1 MLELSQIKKFYP
13 ETLQGFER
21 LIIREY
27 LQYQILQLIYNG
39 PHSEKLTFLG
49 GTCLRIVHGNQRFS
63 EDLDFDNRNLSE
75 AEFGEVSANLQK
87 ELIEL
92 GYEIE
97 IQSVIRGAYHCYVK
111 FPNLLF
117 QKGLSGHTN
126 EKVLIQLDTE
136 PQDYVYQP
144 TEVIINKFDVFEK
157 ISSTPLP
164 LLMAQKCYAVLN
176 RKRNKGRD
184 FFDLAF
190 LMSLQ
195 VKPDMTYLKKKLDVT
210 TADELKIRLLNKCNN
225 LDMKTMA
232 QDVEPFLFIPG
243 DIKKVLYFEELL
255 AAYKL

>member
-92 GYEIE
+92 GYEVE

-195 VKPDMTYLKKKLDVT
+195 VKPDMTYLKEKLDVT
-210 TADELKIRLLNKCNN
+210 TTDELKIRLLNKCKN

>member
-92 GYEIE
+92 GYEVE

-210 TADELKIRLLNKCNN
+210 TADELKIRLLNKCKN

>member
-1 MLELSQIKKFYP
+1 MVKK
-13 ETLQGFER
+13 
-21 LIIREY
+21 
-27 LQYQILQLIYNG
+27 ILLCLN
-39 PHSEKLTFLG
+39 FLG

-92 GYEIE
+92 GYEVE

-195 VKPDMTYLKKKLDVT
+195 VKPDMTYLK
-210 TADELKIRLLNKCNN
+210 E
-225 LDMKTMA
+225 
-232 QDVEPFLFIPG
+232 
-243 DIKKVLYFEELL
+243 
-255 AAYKL
+255 

>member
-92 GYEIE
+92 GYQSE
-97 IQSVIRGAYHCYVK
+97 IQSVYRGAYHCYIK
-111 FPNLLF
+111 FPNLLY
-117 QKGLSGHTN
+117 QNGLSGYSN
-126 EKVLIQLDTE
+126 EKILIQLDTE
-136 PQDYVYQP
+136 PQFFEYQP
-144 TEVIINKFDVFEK
+144 IDIIIN
-157 ISSTPLP
+157 
-164 LLMAQKCYAVLN
+164 
-176 RKRNKGRD
+176 
-184 FFDLAF
+184 
-190 LMSLQ
+190 
-195 VKPDMTYLKKKLDVT
+195 
-210 TADELKIRLLNKCNN
+210 
-225 LDMKTMA
+225 
-232 QDVEPFLFIPG
+232 
-243 DIKKVLYFEELL
+243 
-255 AAYKL
+255 

>member
-92 GYEIE
+92 IDN
-97 IQSVIRGAYHCYVK
+97 K
-111 FPNLLF
+111 
-117 QKGLSGHTN
+117 KT
-126 EKVLIQLDTE
+126 
-136 PQDYVYQP
+136 
-144 TEVIINKFDVFEK
+144 INICE
-157 ISSTPLP
+157 
-164 LLMAQKCYAVLN
+164 
-176 RKRNKGRD
+176 
-184 FFDLAF
+184 FF
-190 LMSLQ
+190 
-195 VKPDMTYLKKKLDVT
+195 
-210 TADELKIRLLNKCNN
+210 
-225 LDMKTMA
+225 
-232 QDVEPFLFIPG
+232 
-243 DIKKVLYFEELL
+243 
-255 AAYKL
+255 

>member
-210 TADELKIRLLNKCNN
+210 TADELKIRLLNKCKN

>member
-1 MLELSQIKKFYP
+1 M
-13 ETLQGFER
+13 
-21 LIIREY
+21 
-27 LQYQILQLIYNG
+27 N
-39 PHSEKLTFLG
+39 FLG

-210 TADELKIRLLNKCNN
+210 TADELKIRLLNKCKN

>member
-27 LQYQILQLIYNG
+27 LQYQILRLLFNG
-39 PHSEKLTFLG
+39 PHSHKLTFLG

-92 GYEIE
+92 GYQSE
-97 IQSVIRGAYHCYVK
+97 IQSVYRGAYHCYIK
-111 FPNLLF
+111 FPNLLY
-117 QKGLSGHTN
+117 QNGLSGYSN
-126 EKVLIQLDTE
+126 EKILIQLDTE
-136 PQDYVYQP
+136 PQFFEYQP
-144 TEVIINKFDVFEK
+144 IDIIINKFDVFEK
-157 ISSTPLP
+157 IQSTPLP

-195 VKPDMTYLKKKLDVT
+195 VKPDMTYLKEKLDVT
-210 TADELKIRLLNKCNN
+210 TTDELKIRLLNKCKN

-243 DIKKVLYFEELL
+243 DIKKVKYFEELL
-255 AAYKL
+255 SAYKL

>member
-1 MLELSQIKKFYP
+1 MVKK
-13 ETLQGFER
+13 
-21 LIIREY
+21 
-27 LQYQILQLIYNG
+27 ILLCLN
-39 PHSEKLTFLG
+39 FLG

-63 EDLDFDNRNLSE
+63 EDLDFDNHNLSE

-210 TADELKIRLLNKCNN
+210 TADELKIRLLNKCKN

>member
-21 LIIREY
+21 LMIREY
-27 LQYQILQLIYNG
+27 LQYQILRLLFNG
-39 PHSEKLTFLG
+39 PHSHKLTFLG

-63 EDLDFDNRNLSE
+63 EDLDFDNHNLRESE
-75 AEFGEVSANLQK
+75 FEEISTHLAKELQK
-87 ELIEL
+87 L
-92 GYEIE
+92 GYVVE
-97 IQSVIRGAYHCYVK
+97 IQSIIRGAYHCYVK

-117 QKGLSGHTN
+117 QQGLSGYTN

-144 TEVIINKFDVFEK
+144 AEIIINKFDVFEK
-157 ISSTPLP
+157 ISTTPLP

-195 VKPDMTYLKKKLDVT
+195 EKPDMTYIQQKLGISHGDDLKRHLLD
-210 TADELKIRLLNKCNN
+210 KCQS
-225 LDMKTMA
+225 LDMSVMA
-232 QDVEPFLFIPG
+232 KDVEPFLFIPG
-243 DIKKVLYFEELL
+243 DNKKVLYFEELL
-255 AAYKL
+255 VGYKL